1 MGFMVILAT
10 TIVNVEEV
18 LVDRVAVGPADPDE
32 SERQS
37 MLNEYSGSQRMG
49 RRSLTARRQ
58 LVPT

>member
-37 MLNEYSGSQRMG
+37 MLNEYSGSQ
-49 RRSLTARRQ
+49 SAVSARCLRGAWR
-58 LVPT
+58 LG